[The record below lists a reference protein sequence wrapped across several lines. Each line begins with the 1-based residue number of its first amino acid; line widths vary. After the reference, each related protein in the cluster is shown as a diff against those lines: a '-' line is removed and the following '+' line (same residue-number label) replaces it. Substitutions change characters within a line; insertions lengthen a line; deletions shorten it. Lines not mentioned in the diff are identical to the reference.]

1 MAITLDAIVLP
12 DDLDWQDEFD
22 WAPVAQTIT
31 PTLTGAIIVEEN
43 AVPEGRKITLVA
55 GETFAWAKRS
65 LVQQLKEKEAQ
76 LNTTMT
82 LTLNDGR
89 TFTVIWRRDP
99 VGVEAKQLIQI
110 ADPSDNDN
118 YLLTLRFTEKGE

>member
-31 PTLTGAIIVEEN
+31 PTLSGAIIVEEN
-43 AVPEGRKITLVA
+43 EIPEGREITLVSD
-55 GETFAWAKRS
+55 GGAWATRG
-65 LVQQLKEKEAQ
+65 LVRQLKDKEAV
-76 LNTTMT
+76 LNTPMT

-89 TFTVIWRRDP
+89 SFTVIWRRDP
-99 VGVEAKQLIQI
+99 VGVEAKQVIRI
-110 ADPSDNDN
+110 ADPDDNDF
-118 YLLTLRFTEKGE
+118 YEIILRLTVVNP

>member
-43 AVPEGRKITLVA
+43 EIPEGREITLVSD
-55 GETFAWAKRS
+55 GSAWANRS
-65 LVQQLKEKEAQ
+65 LVRQLKEKEAV
-76 LNTTMT
+76 LNTPMT

-89 TFTVIWRRDP
+89 SFTVIWRRDP
-99 VGVEAKQLIQI
+99 VGVEAKQVMRI
-110 ADPSDNDN
+110 ADPDDSDF
-118 YLLTLRFTEKGE
+118 YEIILRFTVVNS

>member
-12 DDLDWQDEFD
+12 DDLDHQDEFD

-31 PTLTGAIIVEEN
+31 PTLSGAIIVEEN
-43 AVPEGRKITLVA
+43 EIPEGRPITLVSD
-55 GETFAWAKRS
+55 GGAWATRG
-65 LVQQLKEKEAQ
+65 LVRQLKEKEAV
-76 LNTTMT
+76 LNTPMM

-99 VGVEAKQLIQI
+99 VGVEAKQVMRI
-110 ADPSDNDN
+110 ADPDDSDF
-118 YLLTLRFTEKGE
+118 YEIILRLTVVNS

>member
-43 AVPEGRKITLVA
+43 GIPEGRKITLVSD
-55 GETFAWAKRS
+55 GGAWATRG
-65 LVQQLKEKEAQ
+65 LVRQLKEKEAV
-76 LNTTMT
+76 LNTPMT

-89 TFTVIWRRDP
+89 AFTVIWRRDP
-99 VGVEAKQLIQI
+99 VGVEAKQVMRI
-110 ADPSDNDN
+110 ADPDDSDF
-118 YLLTLRFTEKGE
+118 YEITLRFTVVNS

>member
-1 MAITLDAIVLP
+1 MWSLSGI
-12 DDLDWQDEFD
+12 
-22 WAPVAQTIT
+22 
-31 PTLTGAIIVEEN
+31 
-43 AVPEGRKITLVA
+43 
-55 GETFAWAKRS
+55 TFAWAKRS

-76 LNTTMT
+76 LNTPMT

-89 TFTVIWRRDP
+89 NFTVIWRRDP

-110 ADPSDNDN
+110 ADPGDNDN